1 MNSSKKSTDIRLSN
15 IEQVIQQGT
24 SGTLKACDSL
34 LTMPTDTKTVLL
46 HTIDALAL
54 MGNAVGALSHIQRD
68 NIKPTLNPVY
78 YNRVDDPCPIFV
90 TTLWR

>member
-1 MNSSKKSTDIRLSN
+1 MNNSKKSADIRLSN

-34 LTMPTDTKTVLL
+34 LTTPTDTKTVLL
-46 HTIDALAL
+46 HTIDALA
-54 MGNAVGALSHIQRD
+54 HIQRD

-78 YNRVDDPCPIFV
+78 YNGVDDPCPIFV